1 MLLRRGVYPYE
12 FMNDWEHFN
21 EKSLTEKKNFVETWI
36 KNSDCNYAKRI
47 CEDFEIKNL
56 GDYHG
61 LDLNGN
67 ILSLADVFDN
77 FWKLCLEIYE

>member
-1 MLLRRGVYPYE
+1 MFIL
-12 FMNDWEHFN
+12 MNLWMTGN
-21 EKSLTEKKNFVETWI
+21 ILMKSHQQKKKNFVETWI